1 MHAVGNRQRNIKI
14 KTIAL
19 TKSKEITE
27 GVDLLC
33 HRNQLQFA
41 FCEQKQFKTLVLAFH
56 TDQDTLSR
64 RLEVQ
69 VHISYT

>member
-1 MHAVGNRQRNIKI
+1 M
-14 KTIAL
+14 TEF
-19 TKSKEITE
+19 KSKEITE

-33 HRNQLQFA
+33 QRNQIQFA
-41 FCEQKQFKTLVLAFH
+41 FFEQKQFRTLVLAFH

-69 VHISYT
+69 VHISYA

>member
-1 MHAVGNRQRNIKI
+1 M
-14 KTIAL
+14 TEF
-19 TKSKEITE
+19 KSKEITE

-33 HRNQLQFA
+33 QRNLQFA
-41 FCEQKQFKTLVLAFH
+41 FFEQKQFRTLVLAFH

-69 VHISYT
+69 VHISYA

>member
-1 MHAVGNRQRNIKI
+1 MHTVGNRQRNVKI

-41 FCEQKQFKTLVLAFH
+41 FFEQKQFKTLVLAFH
-56 TDQDTLSR
+56 TDQDTLSK